1 MRILFKTEET
11 RKPKV
16 TASRGAVVRNNLFT
30 VVGAAYSL
38 RRCSCRGG
46 CFSGRGSRSF
56 GFYFRAHCANFGTGR
71 QLRQFPTVVTWGR
84 LTPTVV
90 TWGRLTRM
98 PLTNRPFRSSP
109 IDLDLILLG
118 KRVAKNAPGPKV
130 TSAGK
135 RLPKPVL
142 QAAAISEWLGEPG
155 VLKDPICPPPPPPLV
170 TGCVYLRYY
179 LTYFSEYLIELLV
192 PLTFILYLALLITKA
207 LQPSCHPELLC
218 ILVSFVV
225 AAATAACLQLAE
237 EVYFGLWQF
246 LFFTICFPLYICLT

>member
-1 MRILFKTEET
+1 MRILFKTEGT

-90 TWGRLTRM
+90 TWGSLTPTVVTGSSLTPTVVTGSSLTPTVVTGSSLTPTVVTGSSLTPTVVTGGSLTRM

-155 VLKDPICPPPPPPLV
+155 VLKDPICPPTP
-170 TGCVYLRYY
+170 TAISYRLR
-179 LTYFSEYLIELLV
+179 L
-192 PLTFILYLALLITKA
+192 LALL
-207 LQPSCHPELLC
+207 LN
-218 ILVSFVV
+218 
-225 AAATAACLQLAE
+225 
-237 EVYFGLWQF
+237 
-246 LFFTICFPLYICLT
+246 LFF